1 MKKKLIQAQIP
12 EELHDILRDISFYDR
27 KPVAQLLREIL
38 DTLTPGLRDAR
49 DMMKAAHDMTED
61 ARKKLMPELLRHGQ
75 QVESNVKYGLENM
88 AKVLNDSD
96 KKDSDE

>member
-27 KPVAQLLREIL
+27 KPVAQILREIL
-38 DTLTPGLRDAR
+38 DTLTPGLCEAR
-49 DMMKAAHDMTED
+49 DMMKAAAELTED
-61 ARKKLMPELLRHGQ
+61 ARKKVMPELVRHGEQ
-75 QVESNVKYGLENM
+75 LESNVKYGLENM